1 MGFLLCLKG
10 TRNYKISPMEQDM
23 LQGKKAIIFGERDD
37 ISGTTIRTCLVAA
50 GAEVVY
56 ESTACFV

>member
-1 MGFLLCLKG
+1 MSSEIPSLAG
-10 TRNYKISPMEQDM
+10 R
-23 LQGKKAIIFGERDD
+23 KAIIFGERDD
-37 ISGTTIRTCLVAA
+37 VSGLAIRKCVEAA